1 MGERERERERELEW
15 IVHTERERVRM
26 DCTYRERERVGR
38 IQIKKEIVIVSL
50 CAQLDSMREGE
61 GDISSMKE

>member
-1 MGERERERERELEW
+1 MYIQRERELEW
-15 IVHTERERVRM
+15 IVHT
-26 DCTYRERERVGR
+26 ERERVGR

>member
-1 MGERERERERELEW
+1 MYIQRES
-15 IVHTERERVRM
+15 
-26 DCTYRERERVGR
+26 DSVGR
-38 IQIKKEIVIVSL
+38 IQIKKERVIVSL